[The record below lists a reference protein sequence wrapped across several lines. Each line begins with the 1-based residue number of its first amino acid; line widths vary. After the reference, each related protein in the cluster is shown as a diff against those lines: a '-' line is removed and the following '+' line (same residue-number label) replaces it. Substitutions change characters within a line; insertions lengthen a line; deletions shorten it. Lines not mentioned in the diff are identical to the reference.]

1 MLTEHGKNLDQFNMR
16 DLNKILVLGA
26 NGMIGNSIFNTLS
39 KNKNFNVYGTV
50 RKKGKSDYYL
60 HAEKIVANLDVSKSQ
75 EFQKFLISFEP
86 DLVINC
92 IGITKH
98 NEKINQEL
106 FLNVNSTFSHNLK
119 NFADKLNFKIIHL
132 SSDCVFSGKKGNY
145 HEKDFPDSNEIYGVS
160 KFLGEIISDPHLT
173 IRTSIIGHELETSF
187 GLLEWFLSQKRECK
201 GFKNAYFS
209 GVTTL
214 FLSRTIEKIILEKPS
229 LNGLFHLSGEKIS
242 KFDLLKLFSA
252 YYSKKIKIIP
262 EEDFKIDRSLDSRR
276 IYGALKI
283 KSLSWEDMLSDLT
296 SQ

>member
-1 MLTEHGKNLDQFNMR
+1 MR

-50 RKKGKSDYYL
+50 RNKGKSDYYL
-60 HAEKIVANLDVSKSQ
+60 YAEKIVPNLDICKKQ

-86 DLVINC
+86 HLVINC

-106 FLNVNSTFSHNLK
+106 FLHVNSTFSHNLK

-187 GLLEWFLSQKRECK
+187 GLLEWFLSQKNEVK
-201 GFKNAYFS
+201 GYVNAIYSGLTTNELILIIKNYIIPAPEKNGLYHLSSNPISKYDLLVKIAKEFKLETRIQRFDDFKNNKSLISKKFMDDFGYQTKS
-209 GVTTL
+209 WD
-214 FLSRTIEKIILEKPS
+214 KMILEMK
-229 LNGLFHLSGEKIS
+229 NNMIENNK
-242 KFDLLKLFSA
+242 
-252 YYSKKIKIIP
+252 
-262 EEDFKIDRSLDSRR
+262 
-276 IYGALKI
+276 
-283 KSLSWEDMLSDLT
+283 
-296 SQ
+296 